1 MTKKLYQAVVTFV
14 HPQTV
19 VMNVE
24 GETQEEAKDFVTQY
38 LSGKLDSFEI
48 LELEEVSDV
57 PEELEEE
64 AASAEIF
71 QMPGNDKIH

>member
-1 MTKKLYQAVVTFV
+1 MTKKLYQAVVTFT

-24 GETQEEAKDFVTQY
+24 GETQEEARDFVTQY
-38 LSGKLDSFEI
+38 LSGKLDQFEI
-48 LELEEVSDV
+48 LELEEVSDM

-71 QMPGNDKIH
+71 VLPGNDKIH